1 MWSKILLC
9 GEGEGDEVGG
19 VGEPFEGE
27 GEGGAPGGG
36 AIYRCGE
43 DGGGGGGGV
52 DGDAGDEEAGEG
64 GGFEDGFFGC
74 PELEQVVEVAALFAG
89 REKFMSYAAESLLWF
104 FDVDADG
111 EVDRQSHSGQ
121 FAAVAY

>member
-1 MWSKILLC
+1 MGLFG

-27 GEGGAPGGG
+27 GEGGAPGGGGCGG

-89 REKFMSYAAESLLWF
+89 REKFMSDAAESLLWF
-104 FDVDADG
+104 LNVDADG
-111 EVDRQSHSGQ
+111 EVGRQSHGG
-121 FAAVAY
+121 